1 MTPGM
6 RSFDL
11 FNHEYDYKPN
21 WTARSSVIL
30 PISHNYN
37 NICDILCFLKTKTH
51 DILTVFLLEVKVK
64 THSSVRV
71 WWRIMSSYSVL
82 LVLKS
87 GQLIANQIWE
97 FCYSYDLED
106 YKSALNF
113 SPLILDPAF
122 LKVWTIDFVQSLD
135 QNLWSALDEKLVTLS
150 TFC

>member
-1 MTPGM
+1 M

-11 FNHEYDYKPN
+11 FNHEYDLIILVIDYKPN

-71 WWRIMSSYSVL
+71 
-82 LVLKS
+82 
-87 GQLIANQIWE
+87 
-97 FCYSYDLED
+97 
-106 YKSALNF
+106 
-113 SPLILDPAF
+113 
-122 LKVWTIDFVQSLD
+122 
-135 QNLWSALDEKLVTLS
+135 
-150 TFC
+150 